1 MRLLITRHSKTIW
14 NEKRLLQGRKDSKL
28 TQQGIEEA
36 RILGEFLKGE
46 QIDVIYS
53 SPINRAYRT
62 AQTIFPD
69 REIIK
74 DDRLMEMSFGDY
86 EGKSVTE
93 LVKQKDYHDLWH
105 NPNPDSRLPN
115 GESYGEIKER
125 LQSFYDE
132 IKSRH
137 VSQTVFVVT
146 HGMAFIVLQA
156 VIKNL
161 CIEDLTSIN
170 QEVVR
175 GCSLSEIAVD
185 NNSTVIE
192 RIGDSSFLPSDNLIS
207 FNK

>member
-14 NEKRLLQGRKDSKL
+14 NEQRRLQGRKDSKL
-28 TQQGIEEA
+28 TQKGIEEA

-53 SPINRAYRT
+53 SPINRAYQT
-62 AQTIFPD
+62 AQMIFPD
-69 REIIK
+69 REIIT

-86 EGKSVTE
+86 EGKSVAE

-105 NPNPDSRLPN
+105 NPSLDSRLPH
-115 GESYGEIKER
+115 GESYREIKER
-125 LQSFYDE
+125 LQSFYEE
-132 IKSRH
+132 IKTRH
-137 VSQTVFVVT
+137 ASQTVFVVT

-175 GCSLSEIAVD
+175 GCSLTEIMVG
-185 NNSTVIE
+185 NNSAVIE